1 MRVTFLL
8 WCRQGLTRMTFEP
21 YTHKQLM
28 EIVRSRMR
36 GVQAFDDDAVQLAS
50 RKVSAAV
57 AAACRSR
64 LNEHC

>member
-1 MRVTFLL
+1 
-8 WCRQGLTRMTFEP
+8 MTFEP

-50 RKVSAAV
+50 RKVSAA
-57 AAACRSR
+57 AATCR
-64 LNEHC
+64 LELYKH

>member
-1 MRVTFLL
+1 
-8 WCRQGLTRMTFEP
+8 MTFEP

-50 RKVSAAV
+50 RKVSAA
-57 AAACRSR
+57 AAAGACCSS
-64 LNEHC
+64 LNEH